1 MACNKCIVPAFGRRD
16 FLSFSMLGM
25 GALAAARPLE
35 ALGQDTRPEGPKT
48 PPGAPKTK
56 KCSTVIRI
64 WLPGAPSQV
73 ETFDP
78 KPGRPNG
85 GKAKAIDTAV
95 KGLQISE
102 YMPVTA
108 KQMKNIAL
116 LRSMSFKELAHERA
130 ALLAQIGMAQSPFS
144 GVADMGTIVA
154 YERGPKD
161 LQLPYS
167 ISMGATLHP
176 GQSMPFGGEYA
187 PYRVLNTSDPI
198 PDSRSPV
205 GKERDAERT
214 SLLSEQNKDWDSH
227 RLQGPIG
234 QIEKAYVK
242 AQEVMTT
249 PQVSAFNT
257 SQEDASIRQMFGND
271 GFSQNCLVAY
281 RLAKVGVPFIAL
293 QTGSWDMHDGCIPG
307 MEKAVPSVD
316 AGFGGLVGALAASG
330 LIDNVLVMIGGEFG
344 RTPTVNGGQGRDHHE
359 YGCWALAGGGIR
371 GGMAFG
377 DSGVNGTSNKDQ
389 TTVGDV
395 WHTVFALCGIDAK
408 KSYMVEGRRIPY
420 AYKDVKGAA
429 IRAIMA

>member
-1 MACNKCIVPAFGRRD
+1 MACEKCIVPAFGRRD
-16 FLSFSMLGM
+16 FLSFSMMGM
-25 GALAAARPLE
+25 GAMATAGMPALAQQTTTE
-35 ALGQDTRPEGPKT
+35 KQDTKA
-48 PPGAPKTK
+48 APKGK
-56 KCSTVIRI
+56 KCNTVIRI

-85 GKAKAIDTAV
+85 GAAKAIDTAV

-102 YMPVTA
+102 YMPQTA
-108 KQMKNIAL
+108 KHMKSIAL

-176 GQSMPFGGEYA
+176 GQSLPFGGEYA
-187 PYRVLNTSDPI
+187 PYRVIDPSNPI

-205 GKERDAERT
+205 AKDRDGERT
-214 SLLSEQNKDWDSH
+214 SLLSEQNTEWDSKH
-227 RLQGPIG
+227 QQGPIG
-234 QIEKAYVK
+234 QIEKAYIK
-242 AQEVMTT
+242 AQEVMST
-249 PQVSAFNT
+249 PQVSAFNVG
-257 SQEDASIRQMFGND
+257 QEEASIRQMFGND
-271 GFSQNCLVAY
+271 QFSQNCLVAY

-293 QTGSWDMHDGCIPG
+293 QTGGWDMHADCIGG
-307 MEKAVPSVD
+307 MEKQVPSVD

-330 LIDNVLVMIGGEFG
+330 LIENVLVMIGGEFG
-344 RTPTVNGGQGRDHHE
+344 RTPSINGGKGRDHHE
-359 YGCWALAGGGIR
+359 YGSWALAGGGIR

-377 DSGVNGTSNKDQ
+377 DSGKDGTSNKDNA
-389 TTVGDV
+389 TVGDV
-395 WHTVFALCGIDAK
+395 WHTVFSLCGIDAK

-420 AYKDVKGAA
+420 AYKDVKGTP
-429 IRAIMA
+429 IRPIMA